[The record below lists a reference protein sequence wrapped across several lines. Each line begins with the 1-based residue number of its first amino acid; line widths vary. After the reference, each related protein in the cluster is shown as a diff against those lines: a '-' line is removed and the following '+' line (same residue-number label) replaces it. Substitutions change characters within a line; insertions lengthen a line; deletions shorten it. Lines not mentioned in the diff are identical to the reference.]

1 MCDLTPTPPIVGI
14 AALRTAMNLRVVA
27 FGQRMPAWVDAGWDE
42 YARRMPQEFAL
53 ELVVL
58 KAEPR
63 DRGRT
68 TAQMLAAEALRIA
81 AACRDARVIAL
92 DERGQPWTTRM
103 LAENL
108 ARWRDEARD
117 IAFVIGSA
125 DGLAE
130 SVKRDAAAIVALSAL
145 TLPHG
150 LVRVLV
156 AEQLYRAASLISH
169 HPYHRE

>member
-1 MCDLTPTPPIVGI
+1 MPKQFPLT
-14 AALRTAMNLRVVA
+14 LVA
-27 FGQRMPAWVDAGWDE
+27 
-42 YARRMPQEFAL
+42 
-53 ELVVL
+53 L

-68 TAQMLAAEALRIA
+68 TAQMLAAEAQRIGS
-81 AACRDARVIAL
+81 ACRDARVIAL
-92 DERGQPWTTRM
+92 DERGQPWTTRV
-103 LAENL
+103 LADNL
-108 ARWRDEARD
+108 SRWRVEARA

-130 SVKRDAAAIVALSAL
+130 SVKRDAHAIVALSAL

-156 AEQLYRAASLISH
+156 AEQLYRAASLLSG